1 VNRLL
6 VRARRAAYVATAIV
20 LALAVTHAV
29 IRLTTRIAPPAVTV
43 PAALDARDGVTVRAG
58 LPLVTLAG
66 TPEAIG
72 AANARLMHA
81 GMLDTEGQLW
91 NDFGVHV
98 PWWVLRA
105 GIEDWALVRYR
116 HVDRGM
122 PADRLREIAA
132 QAMAFDPDPFA
143 ARMPTFH
150 RMLFLHAL
158 YDVALPLEH
167 SPVIGCS
174 SFAFRAPPERGGHE
188 IVARAFDFEAGEVF
202 DREKVVYL
210 VREDGAV
217 PFASVAWPGLV
228 GVLTGM
234 NAAGVFVAVH
244 GARAGEP
251 TSDGMPVAFS
261 LREVLERA
269 HDTDEAVAILSAQ
282 HPMVSHIVFVA
293 DGRGDVA
300 VVERAP
306 GAAAFARR
314 DFSSLGGGPGTGWV
328 ANSFEGPFANDPKNQ
343 RVLATTTSA
352 ARDARLRE
360 LLGPGAPP
368 HETVEDA
375 LAMLRDHRCAGGVAC
390 ARGDRRSIDALIATH
405 GVVADTTARVLYVSV
420 GPHLSGRFVGVD
432 LLAPDVPPTP
442 ATLPEDAT
450 LTAGGAP

>member
-1 VNRLL
+1 MKRLL
-6 VRARRAAYVATAIV
+6 RLAKRAVLVASCVVLV
-20 LALAVTHAV
+20 LAVAHAA
-29 IRLTTRIAPPAVTV
+29 IRLTTRIAPPSVTA
-43 PAALDARDGVTVRAG
+43 PAAVDPRDGVTIRAG

-72 AANARLMHA
+72 AANARLVYA

-91 NDFGVHV
+91 HDFGAHV
-98 PWWVLRA
+98 PWWPLRA

-116 HVDRGM
+116 HVDRGI
-122 PADRLREIAA
+122 PPDRLRELAA
-132 QAMAFDPDPFA
+132 QASAFDPDPWVS
-143 ARMPTFH
+143 RMPTYQ

-174 SFAFRAPPERGGHE
+174 SLAFRAPPERGGHE

-210 VREDGAV
+210 VHEDGAV

-244 GARAGEP
+244 GGRAGQP

-261 LREVLERA
+261 LREVLARA
-269 HDTDEAVAILSAQ
+269 HDTDEAVAVLSAQ
-282 HPMVSHIVFVA
+282 RPMVSHIVFVA
-293 DGRGDVA
+293 DGRGAIA
-300 VVERAP
+300 VVERVP
-306 GAAAFARR
+306 GEPAFARR
-314 DFSSLGGGPGTGWV
+314 SDGTGWV
-328 ANSFEGPFANDPKNQ
+328 ANAFEGPAAGDPKNL

-360 LLGPGAPP
+360 LLGPGGPP
-368 HETVEDA
+368 RETVQDA
-375 LAMLRDHRCAGGVAC
+375 LAMLRDHKCAGGVAC

-405 GVVADTTARVLYVSV
+405 GVVADTTARVLYVSL
-420 GPHLSGRFVGVD
+420 GPHLSGRFVGID

>member
-1 VNRLL
+1 MNRFL

-20 LALAVTHAV
+20 LALALTHAV
-29 IRLTTRIAPPAVTV
+29 IRLATRIAPPSVTV

-58 LPLVTLAG
+58 LTLVTLAG

-72 AANARLMHA
+72 AANARLGRA
-81 GMLDTEGQLW
+81 GMLDTEQQMW
-91 NDFGVHV
+91 SDFGVHV
-98 PWWVLRA
+98 PWWVLRT

-116 HVDRGM
+116 HVDRGV
-122 PADRLREIAA
+122 PGDRLREIAA

-143 ARMPTFH
+143 GQMPTFQ

-188 IVARAFDFEAGEVF
+188 IVARAFDFEAGDVF

-217 PFASVAWPGLV
+217 PFASVSWPGLV
-228 GVLTGM
+228 GVVTGM

-293 DGRGDVA
+293 DGRGAVA
-300 VVERAP
+300 VVERVP

-314 DFSSLGGGPGTGWV
+314 SDGTGWV
-328 ANSFEGPFANDPKNQ
+328 ANSFEGPFAGDPKNQ
-343 RVLATTTSA
+343 RVLATSTSA

-360 LLGPGAPP
+360 LLGPGTPP

-375 LAMLRDHRCAGGVAC
+375 LAMLRDHRCAGGVEC

-442 ATLPEDAT
+442 ATLPGDAT

>member
-1 VNRLL
+1 MKPLLRL
-6 VRARRAAYVATAIV
+6 AKRAALVASALVIV
-20 LALAVTHAV
+20 LAIAHAV
-29 IRLTTRIAPPAVTV
+29 IRVETRIAPPPFALPSAV
-43 PAALDARDGVTVRAG
+43 DARDAVTERSG
-58 LPLVTLAG
+58 LHLVTLAG

-72 AANARLMHA
+72 FANARLVRD
-81 GMLDTEGQLW
+81 GMMDTEGQMW
-91 NDFGVHV
+91 SDFRVHV
-98 PWWVLRA
+98 PWWFLRA

-116 HVDRGM
+116 HVDRGV
-122 PADRLREIAA
+122 PPDRQRELAA
-132 QAMAFDPDPFA
+132 QAAAFDPDPWA
-143 ARMPTFH
+143 AHMPTYQ

-158 YDVALPLEH
+158 YDVALALEH

-174 SFAFRAPPERGGHE
+174 SLAFRAPPERGGHE

-210 VREDGAV
+210 VHEDGAV
-217 PFASVAWPGLV
+217 PFASVSWPGLV
-228 GVLTGM
+228 GVVTGM

-244 GARAGEP
+244 GGRAGEP
-251 TSDGMPVAFS
+251 TTDGVPVAFS
-261 LREVLERA
+261 LREVLARA

-282 HPMVSHIVFVA
+282 RPMVSHIVFVA
-293 DGRGDVA
+293 DGRGSIA

-306 GAAAFARR
+306 GVPAFARR
-314 DFSSLGGGPGTGWV
+314 SDGTGWV
-328 ANSFEGPFANDPKNQ
+328 TNAFEGPLAGDPKNQ

-360 LLGPGAPP
+360 LLGPGGPP
-368 HETVEDA
+368 RETVQDA
-375 LAMLRDHRCAGGVAC
+375 LAMLRDHKCAGGVAC

-405 GVVADTTARVLYVSV
+405 GVVADTTARTLYVSV
-420 GPHLSGRFVGVD
+420 GPHLSGRFVGID

>member
-1 VNRLL
+1 V
-6 VRARRAAYVATAIV
+6 AIV
-20 LALAVTHAV
+20 VALAVTHAV
-29 IRLTTRIAPPAVTV
+29 IRVATRIAPPSVTL
-43 PAALDARDGVTVRAG
+43 PGALDARDGVSVRSG
-58 LPLVTLAG
+58 LALVTLAG

-72 AANARLMHA
+72 AANARLVRA

-91 NDFGVHV
+91 HDFGVHV
-98 PWWVLRA
+98 PWWVLRR
-105 GIEDWALVRYR
+105 GIEDWTLLRYR
-116 HVDRGM
+116 HVDRGV

-132 QAMAFDPDPFA
+132 QAIAFDPDPFA
-143 ARMPTFH
+143 SRMPTYQ

-217 PFASVAWPGLV
+217 PFASVSWPGLV
-228 GVLTGM
+228 GVVTGM

-244 GARAGEP
+244 GGRAREP
-251 TSDGMPVAFS
+251 TSDGMPVVFS

-293 DGRGDVA
+293 DARGAVA

-306 GAAAFARR
+306 GAPAFARR
-314 DFSSLGGGPGTGWV
+314 SDGTGWV
-328 ANSFEGPFANDPKNQ
+328 ANAFEGPLASDPKNQ

-368 HETVEDA
+368 HDTVEEA
-375 LAMLRDHRCAGGVAC
+375 LAMLRDHRCAGGVGC
-390 ARGDRRSIDALIATH
+390 ARGDRRTIDALIATH

-432 LLAPDVPPTP
+432 LLAPEVPPTP

-450 LTAGGAP
+450 LAAGGAP

>member
-20 LALAVTHAV
+20 LALGLAHAI
-29 IRLTTRIAPPAVTV
+29 IRLATRIVPPSVTV

-58 LPLVTLAG
+58 LRLVTLAG

-98 PWWVLRA
+98 PWWVVRA

-116 HVDRGM
+116 HVDRGV
-122 PADRLREIAA
+122 PSDRLREIAA
-132 QAMAFDPDPFA
+132 QAMAFDPDPFGA
-143 ARMPTFH
+143 QMPTFQ

-174 SFAFRAPPERGGHE
+174 SFAFRAPAERGGHE

-217 PFASVAWPGLV
+217 PFASVSWPGLV
-228 GVLTGM
+228 GAVTGM

-293 DGRGDVA
+293 DGRGALA
-300 VVERAP
+300 VVERVP
-306 GAAAFARR
+306 GAPAFARR
-314 DFSSLGGGPGTGWV
+314 SDGVGWV
-328 ANSFEGPFANDPKNQ
+328 ANSFEGPFAGDPKNQ

-360 LLGPGAPP
+360 LFGPGSPQ

-375 LAMLRDHRCAGGVAC
+375 LAMLRDHRCARGVTC

-432 LLAPDVPPTP
+432 LLAPDVAPTP

>member
-6 VRARRAAYVATAIV
+6 VRAKRAAYVATTIV
-20 LALAVTHAV
+20 LALALAHAV
-29 IRLTTRIAPPAVTV
+29 IRLTTRIAPPPVTV
-43 PAALDARDGVTVRAG
+43 PAALDARDGVTVREG

-72 AANARLMHA
+72 AANARLMYP
-81 GMLDTEGQLW
+81 GMLDTEGQMW
-91 NDFGVHV
+91 TDFGVRV
-98 PWWVLRA
+98 PWWVLRT

-116 HVDRGM
+116 HVDRGV
-122 PADRLREIAA
+122 PGDRLREIAA

-143 ARMPTFH
+143 TRMPTFQ

-167 SPVIGCS
+167 SPIIGCS

-202 DREKVVYL
+202 DRDKVVYL

-228 GVLTGM
+228 GVVTGM

-244 GARAGEP
+244 GGRAGEP

-282 HPMVSHIVFVA
+282 HPMVSHIVFVV
-293 DGRGDVA
+293 DGRGAVA
-300 VVERAP
+300 VVERVP

-314 DFSSLGGGPGTGWV
+314 SDGTGWI

-360 LLGPGAPP
+360 LLGPGSSP

-450 LTAGGAP
+450 LAAARAP

>member
-1 VNRLL
+1 MASALL
-6 VRARRAAYVATAIV
+6 I
-20 LALAVTHAV
+20 ALAVAHAV
-29 IRLTTRIAPPAVTV
+29 IRLTTHIAPPSVAVT
-43 PAALDARDGVTVRAG
+43 ASIDARDGVTVRAG

-72 AANARLMHA
+72 AANARLEHA
-81 GMLDTEGQLW
+81 GMMVTEGQLW
-91 NDFGVHV
+91 NDFAVKV
-98 PWWVLRA
+98 PWWILRA

-116 HVDRGM
+116 HVDRGV
-122 PADRLREIAA
+122 PPDRLLEVAA
-132 QAMAFDPDPFA
+132 QAAAFDPDPWV
-143 ARMPTFH
+143 ARMPTYQ
-150 RMLFLHAL
+150 RMLFLYAL
-158 YDVALPLEH
+158 YDVALALEH

-210 VREDGAV
+210 VHEDGAV
-217 PFASVAWPGLV
+217 PFASVAWPGFV

-244 GARAGEP
+244 GGRAGEP
-251 TSDGMPVAFS
+251 ASDGMPVAFS
-261 LREVLERA
+261 LREVLAHA
-269 HDTDEAVAILSAQ
+269 HDTDEAVAILSSQ

-306 GAAAFARR
+306 GVPAFARR
-314 DFSSLGGGPGTGWV
+314 SDGTGWV
-328 ANSFEGPFANDPKNQ
+328 ANAFEGPLASDPKNQ

-360 LLGPGAPP
+360 MLGPGGPP
-368 HETVEDA
+368 HETVQDA

-390 ARGDRRSIDALIATH
+390 ARGDRRTIDALIATH
-405 GVVADTTARVLYVSV
+405 GVVADTTARVLYVSL
-420 GPHLSGRFVGVD
+420 GPHLSGRFVGID

>member
-1 VNRLL
+1 VKRRLL
-6 VRARRAAYVATAIV
+6 LRAAIVATAIV

-29 IRLTTRIAPPAVTV
+29 IRLETRIAPPAVTV
-43 PAALDARDGVTVRAG
+43 PTALDERDGVTVRAG

-122 PADRLREIAA
+122 PPDRLREIAA
-132 QAMAFDPDPFA
+132 QAIAFDPDPFVGH
-143 ARMPTFH
+143 MPTFE

-167 SPVIGCS
+167 SPVIGCT
-174 SFAFRAPPERGGHE
+174 SFAFRTPPERGGHE

-228 GVLTGM
+228 GVVTGM
-234 NAAGVFVAVH
+234 NAVGVFVAVH
-244 GARAGEP
+244 GGRAGEP
-251 TSDGMPVAFS
+251 TSDGIPVAFS

-293 DGRGDVA
+293 DGRGAVA

-306 GAAAFARR
+306 GTPAFARR
-314 DFSSLGGGPGTGWV
+314 SDGTGWV
-328 ANSFEGPFANDPKNQ
+328 ANTFEGPLASDPKNQ

-368 HETVEDA
+368 HVTVEDA
-375 LAMLRDHRCAGGVAC
+375 LAMLRDHRCAGGVVC

-420 GPHLSGRFVGVD
+420 GPHLSGRFVGID
-432 LLAPDVPPTP
+432 LLAPDVPPTL
-442 ATLPEDAT
+442 ASLPEDAT
-450 LTAGGAP
+450 LTAGGTP

>member
-1 VNRLL
+1 MKRLL
-6 VRARRAAYVATAIV
+6 RLAKRAALVASCLV
-20 LALAVTHAV
+20 LALALAHAA
-29 IRLTTRIAPPAVTV
+29 IRLTTRIPPPAVAV
-43 PAALDARDGVTVRAG
+43 PAALDPRDGVVVRAG

-72 AANARLMHA
+72 AANARLEYAH
-81 GMLDTEGQLW
+81 MLDTEGQLW
-91 NDFGVHV
+91 HDFGAHV
-98 PWWVLRA
+98 PWWPVRA
-105 GIEDWALVRYR
+105 GIEDWALVRFR
-116 HVDRGM
+116 HVDRGI
-122 PADRLREIAA
+122 PADRLRELAA
-132 QAMAFDPDPFA
+132 QATAFDPDPWVS
-143 ARMPTFH
+143 RMATYQ

-174 SFAFRAPPERGGHE
+174 SLAFRAPAERGGHE

-210 VREDGAV
+210 VHEDGTV

-244 GARAGEP
+244 GGRAGEP
-251 TSDGMPVAFS
+251 TSDGMPVVFS

-269 HDTDEAVAILSAQ
+269 HDTGEAVAILSQQ

-293 DGRGDVA
+293 DGRGAIA
-300 VVERAP
+300 VVERVP
-306 GAAAFARR
+306 GVPAFARR
-314 DFSSLGGGPGTGWV
+314 SDGTGWV
-328 ANSFEGPFANDPKNQ
+328 ANAFEGPMAGDPKNL
-343 RVLATTTSA
+343 RVLATTSSA

-360 LLGPGAPP
+360 LLGPGGPP
-368 HETVEDA
+368 RETVHDA
-375 LAMLRDHRCAGGVAC
+375 LAMLRDHKCAGGVAC
-390 ARGDRRSIDALIATH
+390 ALGDRRSIDALIATH

-420 GPHLSGRFVGVD
+420 GPHLSGRFVGID

-450 LTAGGAP
+450 LTAAGAP